1 MKILFVTI
9 SLDAERGGGTAER
22 TRHLAL
28 TMARQGCRCTV
39 AAIEGTS
46 WRQAFEEAGI
56 RSWITGSIGRRFP
69 LPLLNI
75 RRLWQEIGSA
85 EIIHVTGYW
94 NLLSAATCLSARL
107 RRTPYVLCAAGEF
120 ASIDR
125 PRPFNRLFH
134 ALLGRPM
141 IAGAASLVAITELE
155 REEIRTKLHLSPDR
169 IVVVPNGVEDPG
181 IADTPRQIYP
191 ALPAGKFVLFMG
203 RLAPIKGP
211 DLLLEA
217 FGVMSHLFPDID
229 LVIAGPDFGMRAELE
244 CRCRDLGLE
253 QRVKFIG
260 FIDQETR
267 LEAYRRAALLVIP
280 SRSEAM
286 SLVALEAG
294 VVGTPVLL
302 TDRCG
307 FDEIAAI
314 GGGMVVRP
322 VPQDIGNGLTA
333 LLSRMDELP
342 AMGERLRRMIRETYS
357 WPAVANRLRAHLESL
372 IA

>member
-1 MKILFVTI
+1 
-9 SLDAERGGGTAER
+9 
-22 TRHLAL
+22 
-28 TMARQGCRCTV
+28 
-39 AAIEGTS
+39 
-46 WRQAFEEAGI
+46 
-56 RSWITGSIGRRFP
+56 
-69 LPLLNI
+69 
-75 RRLWQEIGSA
+75 
-85 EIIHVTGYW
+85 
-94 NLLSAATCLSARL
+94 
-107 RRTPYVLCAAGEF
+107 
-120 ASIDR
+120 
-125 PRPFNRLFH
+125 
-134 ALLGRPM
+134 
-141 IAGAASLVAITELE
+141 
-155 REEIRTKLHLSPDR
+155 
-169 IVVVPNGVEDPG
+169 
-181 IADTPRQIYP
+181 
-191 ALPAGKFVLFMG
+191 
-203 RLAPIKGP
+203 
-211 DLLLEA
+211 
-217 FGVMSHLFPDID
+217 
-229 LVIAGPDFGMRAELE
+229 MRAELE
-244 CRCRDLGLE
+244 RRCRDLGLE